1 MQEIELDTKI
11 LNKNL
16 EITRIYKQLD
26 NLTSDYVE
34 LKEQCREQVPMYMLN
49 TLEKCS
55 DALKELE
62 IIRDETDKEHDMSDL
77 VINSSDLRKDLRNV
91 IKFLQK

>member
-16 EITRIYKQLD
+16 EITRISKQLD

-49 TLEKCS
+49 TLEECHTYIEENDDYS
-55 DALKELE
+55 L
-62 IIRDETDKEHDMSDL
+62 RDYNIKLATE
-77 VINSSDLRKDLRNV
+77 LRNV